1 MSTERAHGTQRAHGK
16 LDLDPGV
23 IAASRAAATQIAGQ
37 VSEEIAHKT
46 TVSVERTLVRL
57 FGVDG
62 VNELD
67 APLPNV
73 LVEHVR
79 DRGELEQGIAYWL
92 GNALLDDESRSPQQI
107 AEAVSAGELDLCALP
122 RAQDGAIRV
131 RITQECERSLA
142 EISER
147 MAQRRELRERLGESP
162 PPLRYVLTA
171 TGNVYEDVVH
181 GLAVAEA
188 GGDIV
193 AVIRSTAQSLLDY
206 VPYGPTTEGYGGTF
220 ATQAN
225 FKIMREALDEW
236 SQLHERY
243 VRLSSFCSGL
253 CMPEIAAMGAIEG
266 FDNMVND
273 ALYGILY
280 RDINPIRGLIDQRVS
295 RMINGYFGVVINT
308 GEDNYLRTA
317 DAIEAAPSVTASQFI
332 NRQLAL
338 DSGVP
343 DAQIALG
350 DAFEIDPP
358 VVNGLLLEWAQA
370 QLTRELFPDCPV
382 KYMPPTRHMDG
393 NLFRTHATD
402 SLFNLVTIAT
412 HQGIQTIGVPTEG
425 IFTPHVHDRVIGLEN
440 VNYVFDAARDLGDEI
455 EFKRGGIIQTRAQ
468 EVLSGAHELL
478 ERIAEVG
485 LFAALGDGVFGDVR
499 RHVGEGRGI
508 EGIVETGEGYINP
521 ASELMQ
527 GAPSGV

>member
-1 MSTERAHGTQRAHGK
+1 MP
-16 LDLDPGV
+16 PGRRPDRRLRWP
-23 IAASRAAATQIAGQ
+23 SEIAG
-37 VSEEIAHKT
+37 KT
-46 TVSVERTLVRL
+46 TVSVERTVARL
-57 FGVDG
+57 LGVDG
-62 VNELD
+62 ANELEV
-67 APLPNV
+67 PLPNV
-73 LVEHVR
+73 LVDHVR
-79 DRGELEQGIAYWL
+79 DQGQLPRGIAYWL
-92 GNALLDDESRSPQQI
+92 GNAMLADETRTPQQI
-107 AEAVSAGELDLCALP
+107 AQDVDAGELDLCALP
-122 RAQDGAIRV
+122 PGPHEAIHARV
-131 RITQECERSLA
+131 VHECEQRLN
-142 EISER
+142 EIGTRMDER
-147 MAQRRELRERLGESP
+147 RGLRERLGESP

-225 FKIMREALDEW
+225 FRIMREALDEF
-236 SQLHERY
+236 SLEHGRY

-280 RDINPIRGLIDQRVS
+280 RDINPVRGLIDQRVS
-295 RMINGYFGVVINT
+295 RMVNGYFGVVINT

-317 DAIEAAPSVTASQFI
+317 EAIGAAPSVTASQFI

-343 DAQIALG
+343 DGQIALG

-358 VVNGLLLEWAQA
+358 VENGLLYEWAQA
-370 QLTRELFPDCPV
+370 ELTRELFPDCPV

-393 NLFRTHATD
+393 NLFRTHASD

-412 HQGIQTIGVPTEG
+412 GQGIQTIGVPTEG
-425 IFTPHVHDRVIGLEN
+425 IFTPHIHDRVIGLEN
-440 VNYVFDAARDLGDEI
+440 VNYTFNAARALRDEI
-455 EFKRGGIIQTRAQ
+455 EFKPGGIIQTRAQ
-468 EVLSGAHELL
+468 EVLGGAHAIL
-478 ERIAEVG
+478 EQIASEG
-485 LFAALGDGVFGDVR
+485 LFAALGRGVFGDVQR
-499 RHVGEGRGI
+499 NIDEGRGI
-508 EGIVETGEGYINP
+508 EGIVQTGEGYLNP
-521 ASELMQ
+521 LTELMR
-527 GAPSGV
+527 GAPSRA

>member
-1 MSTERAHGTQRAHGK
+1 MSQHGAHNK
-16 LDLDPGV
+16 LDLDPAV
-23 IAASRAAATQIAGQ
+23 IAACREAAARIAGQ
-37 VSEEIAHKT
+37 VAEEIANKT
-46 TVSVERTLVRL
+46 SVSVERTVARL
-57 FGVDG
+57 LGVDG
-62 VNELD
+62 ANGLD

-73 LVEHVR
+73 LVDHVR
-79 DRGELEQGIAYWL
+79 DRGELGQGVAYWI
-92 GNALLDDESRSPQQI
+92 GNALLADPDATPQSI
-107 AEAVSAGELDLCALP
+107 AEAVDAGELDLLAIP
-122 RAQDGAIRV
+122 RAAEEAIAERV
-131 RITQECERSLA
+131 SGECERRIA
-142 EISER
+142 KIGADMQE
-147 MAQRRELRERLGESP
+147 RRELRERLGESP

-181 GLAVAEA
+181 GLAVAQA

-225 FKIMREALDEW
+225 FRIMREALDEW
-236 SQLHERY
+236 SERNGRY

-253 CMPEIAAMGAIEG
+253 CMPEIAVMGAIEG

-280 RDINPIRGLIDQRVS
+280 RDINPVRGLIDQRVS
-295 RMINGYFGVVINT
+295 RMVNGYFGVVINT

-343 DAQIALG
+343 DEQIALG
-350 DAFEIDPP
+350 DAYEIDNP
-358 VVNGLLLEWAQA
+358 VPNSLLLEWAQA
-370 QLTRELFPDCPV
+370 QLTRELFPECPV

-440 VNYVFDAARDLGDEI
+440 VNYTFNAARDLGDEI

-468 EVLSGAHELL
+468 EVLAGAHALL
-478 ERIAEVG
+478 ERIAGVG
-485 LFAALGDGVFGDVR
+485 LFAALGEGVFGDVPR
-499 RHVGEGRGI
+499 KIDEGRGT
-508 EGIVETGEGYINP
+508 EGIVTVREGYLNP
-521 ASELMQ
+521 ATELMR
-527 GAPSGV
+527 GASSLA